1 MEPKFPK
8 FPGIVL
14 TLICVAAFGQNDG
27 RTPKRIIVTPGSIL
41 DVKSGQLLSGKA
53 IVIEDG
59 RIAKI
64 SSVPVA
70 PEAGDQLI
78 DLRDYTVLPG
88 LFDMHT
94 HLAVE
99 ADRLYDAGS
108 FTENDIRWELRAVK
122 NARAT
127 LMAGFTSVRELGGTY
142 FGDTSLRDAINDG
155 DIIGPRIA
163 ACGMQMSITGGHAD
177 AGAFLSS
184 DLNITGRGV
193 ADGVEGVQ
201 KKVREIIKYGADV
214 IKVMASG
221 GVTSPKDDPTAAAYS
236 LDELKAIVDDAHRL
250 GHRVA
255 AHAHSS
261 QGIMFAVEAGV
272 DSVEHGS
279 YIDDAAI
286 ALMKKKGTFLVP
298 TLYLHRYALENLDHL
313 PWPEA
318 VKQHERTMIPVIR
331 NNIRHA
337 IEGGVKIAFGT
348 DAAMFP
354 HGLNAREFAEL
365 VGVGLTPLQAIQ
377 SATIN
382 AAELMGWSK
391 DAGTIGPGKFA
402 DLIAVKGNPLQ
413 DVRTLEKVR
422 FVMKGGTVYKSP
434 NPLTMDG
441 SENAR

>member
-1 MEPKFPK
+1 MRLRTL
-8 FPGIVL
+8 L
-14 TLICVAAFGQNDG
+14 TPITVALMCAAGLAQSG
-27 RTPKRIIVTPGSIL
+27 SHGPKRIVVMPGAIV
-41 DVKSGQLLSGKA
+41 DVKSGELITGKA
-53 IVIEDG
+53 ILVEGG
-59 RIAKI
+59 RIARI
-64 SSVPVA
+64 ASAPVPA
-70 PEAGDQLI
+70 EAGDELI
-78 DLRDYTVLPG
+78 DLRSYTVLPG

-155 DIIGPRIA
+155 DIVGPRIA

-177 AGAFLSS
+177 AGASFSS
-184 DLNITGRGV
+184 DLDITGRGV

-201 KKVREIIKYGADV
+201 KKVREIIKFGADV
-214 IKVMASG
+214 INVMASG

-236 LDELKAIVDDAHRL
+236 LQELKAIVDDAHRL
-250 GHRVA
+250 GHKVA
-255 AHAHSS
+255 AHAHST

-272 DSVEHGS
+272 DSIEHGS
-279 YIDDAAI
+279 YIDDAGI
-286 ALMKKKGTFLVP
+286 ALMKKQGTYLVP

-318 VKQHERTMIPVIR
+318 VKQHERAMIPVIR
-331 NNIRHA
+331 QNIRHA
-337 IEGGVKIAFGT
+337 VESGVKIAFGT

-354 HGLNAREFAEL
+354 HGLNAREFSEL
-365 VGVGLTPLQAIQ
+365 IAVGLTPLQAIQ
-377 SATIN
+377 AATIN
-382 AAELMGWSK
+382 AADLMGWSK
-391 DAGTIGPGKFA
+391 DAGTIEPGKFA

-413 DVRTLEKVR
+413 NVSTLEDVK
-422 FVMKGGTVYKSP
+422 FVMKAGVVYRGPEQSPAKSS
-434 NPLTMDG
+434 DRG
-441 SENAR
+441 R